1 MYLLSYSED
10 INPPS
15 FFSLLFP
22 SFSPFYFTSFF
33 SSFCPTISEYFSFP
47 YFLSFTPFF
56 PTPFCL
62 SVYSVLWGSLNQSA
76 CFYYSAYSTFEHQHW
91 HLSTGQ
97 SQAKFTLKKR
107 HLLKKKFIA
116 LFRPLW
122 EKKVFQ
128 EEGKE
133 WQTACIYN
141 TALEKWIKQT
151 QQVLRL
157 HVME

>member
-22 SFSPFYFTSFF
+22 FLFPFLFHKFLFF
-33 SSFCPTISEYFSFP
+33 LLPHHIWIFLLP

-62 SVYSVLWGSLNQSA
+62 SVYSVLWGVWINLHVSIIQPTALL
-76 CFYYSAYSTFEHQHW
+76 EHQHW

-122 EKKVFQ
+122 EKKYFRRK
-128 EEGKE
+128 GRNDRRPAY
-133 WQTACIYN
+133 T
-141 TALEKWIKQT
+141 T
-151 QQVLRL
+151 QL
-157 HVME
+157 